1 MKSELHKLLT
11 ESQMNEMG
19 IRRVE
24 RLSGSHIGRERQ
36 QTVDYAAAQAN
47 QPRTRAYEEIASD
60 LRKALRTVSRS
71 DIQMEKPQ
79 GSRYYYPKFPREIV
93 DLLTEIKSVN
103 ESRMRNDFGMWR
115 DVYPDGSS
123 AIHFATDPP
132 SEFQRSHFPD
142 GGIPASLRGI
152 NLGYKLYRAL
162 LAAAG
167 YISSNPSGTRE
178 KDKAWGSLLSYKAN
192 ADGTPSED
200 DAHAIIG
207 PGNWMAIDK
216 TVPDN
221 TKLSRAMDFIERR
234 VGFDST
240 KPDRFDMD
248 DELLSMMPD
257 AFLSQLSGRYLQLLV
272 SDSRITREKFDQIM
286 AAQGEAQRL
295 EAERQER
302 RAAEERERRAN
313 RERDLI
319 TRFAA
324 KIARFGAELEADWEV
339 GDFVVLRDYLLQ
351 DYESL
356 PIRQVAHRKD
366 DGTYVAVSV
375 TDSIRI
381 ANGEMTWRDTGD
393 TRTTQDKSRWVKVNI
408 EDIPDL
414 DRVNLSDNEKA
425 YISGLITP
433 ERRAEIARERAEAER
448 IRLEREAQENAE
460 RSTNAAT
467 YGDAYRQSADVYQAI
482 ESRGNLPNISI
493 IKAVRSQNP
502 EIIALTDE
510 QVRKSSVSTVDV
522 YVPIMIIGRNV
533 TAATAED
540 FAQPGRAQRIK
551 LLNMINGFVIEPPLA
566 GLSIKFFKLT
576 VATRDDKRQV
586 RAGDAFY
593 VANHRNIFGVV
604 AKAAYGTRNT
614 ADQPFIYMNVSP
626 TNRPFSVRVD
636 MLRKLSAPMTIA
648 QLTGGAD
655 ENQ

>member
-1 MKSELHKLLT
+1 
-11 ESQMNEMG
+11 MNEMG

-123 AIHFATDPP
+123 AIHFATDSP
-132 SEFQRSHFPD
+132 SDFQRSHFPD

-295 EAERQER
+295 EA
-302 RAAEERERRAN
+302 
-313 RERDLI
+313 
-319 TRFAA
+319 
-324 KIARFGAELEADWEV
+324 
-339 GDFVVLRDYLLQ
+339 
-351 DYESL
+351 
-356 PIRQVAHRKD
+356 
-366 DGTYVAVSV
+366 
-375 TDSIRI
+375 
-381 ANGEMTWRDTGD
+381 
-393 TRTTQDKSRWVKVNI
+393 
-408 EDIPDL
+408 
-414 DRVNLSDNEKA
+414 
-425 YISGLITP
+425 
-433 ERRAEIARERAEAER
+433 
-448 IRLEREAQENAE
+448 
-460 RSTNAAT
+460 
-467 YGDAYRQSADVYQAI
+467 
-482 ESRGNLPNISI
+482 
-493 IKAVRSQNP
+493 
-502 EIIALTDE
+502 
-510 QVRKSSVSTVDV
+510 
-522 YVPIMIIGRNV
+522 
-533 TAATAED
+533 
-540 FAQPGRAQRIK
+540 
-551 LLNMINGFVIEPPLA
+551 
-566 GLSIKFFKLT
+566 
-576 VATRDDKRQV
+576 
-586 RAGDAFY
+586 
-593 VANHRNIFGVV
+593 
-604 AKAAYGTRNT
+604 
-614 ADQPFIYMNVSP
+614 
-626 TNRPFSVRVD
+626 
-636 MLRKLSAPMTIA
+636 
-648 QLTGGAD
+648 
-655 ENQ
+655 

>member
-24 RLSGSHIGRERQ
+24 RLAGSHIGRERQ
-36 QTVDYAAAQAN
+36 QTVDYTAAQAN
-47 QPRTRAYEEIASD
+47 QPRLRAYEEIASD
-60 LRKALRTVSRS
+60 LRKALRNVRRS

-79 GSRYYYPKFPREIV
+79 GSRYYYPKFSTEIV
-93 DLLTEIKSVN
+93 ELLTEINQVSENRMKS
-103 ESRMRNDFGMWR
+103 DFGIWR
-115 DVYPDGSS
+115 DVYPDASS
-123 AIHFATDPP
+123 AIHFATDSP
-132 SEFQRSHFPD
+132 SDFQRSHFPD
-142 GGIPASLRGI
+142 GGIPSSLRGI

-162 LAAAG
+162 LASAG
-167 YISSNPSGTRE
+167 YISSNSSGSRE
-178 KDKAWGSLLSYKAN
+178 KDKVWGSLLSYKAN

-221 TKLSRAMDFIERR
+221 TKLSRAMDFIQQR
-234 VGFDST
+234 VGFDAT
-240 KPDRFDMD
+240 KPTQFDID
-248 DELLSMMPD
+248 DELLVLMSD
-257 AFLSQLSGRYLQLLV
+257 AFLSQLNARYLQSLV
-272 SDSRITREKFDQIM
+272 SDNRITREKNDQIM

-302 RAAEERERRAN
+302 SAAAERERRAN
-313 RERDLI
+313 QERDLI

-324 KIARFGAELEADWEV
+324 KIARFGAELEADWQI
-339 GDFVVLRDYLLQ
+339 GDFVVLREYLLQ
-351 DYESL
+351 DYDSL
-356 PIRQVAHRKD
+356 PIRQVVHRKD
-366 DGTYVAVSV
+366 DGTFVAVSV

-381 ANGEMTWRDTGD
+381 ANGEMTWRDTND
-393 TRTTQDKSRWVKVNI
+393 TRTTQDKSRWVKVNL

-414 DRVNLSDNEKA
+414 GRVNLSNTEEV

-448 IRLEREAQENAE
+448 TRLEREAQENAE

-467 YGDAYRQSADVYQAI
+467 YGESYSNSADVYQAI
-482 ESRGNLPNISI
+482 ESRSNLPNISI
-493 IKAVRSQNP
+493 IKVVRSQNP
-502 EIIALTDE
+502 KIIALTDE
-510 QVRKSSVSTVDV
+510 QIRKSSISTVDS
-522 YVPIMIIGRNV
+522 YVPIMIFGRSV
-533 TAATAED
+533 FAATEED
-540 FAQPGRAQRIK
+540 FAQPGRVQQIK
-551 LLNMINGFVIEPPLA
+551 LLNMVSGFVIEPPLA
-566 GLSIKFFKLT
+566 GLSIKFFKLI

-593 VANHRNIFGVV
+593 VANHRNIFGIV
-604 AKAAYGTRNT
+604 AKAAYGTRNQQ
-614 ADQPFIYMNVSP
+614 DQPFIYMNVSP
-626 TNRPFSVRVD
+626 TSRAFAVRVD